1 MSAPATMPVWR
12 LEALTPLAVVGD
24 GDATV
29 EAWRVL
35 ETWAPRR
42 DWRGAAA
49 EAFLSLVDP
58 LPSGT
63 CLRVVSPKG
72 AAGPVRVVG
81 PDGVPR
87 QVRFDGYLYDASAS
101 LGALRADPVAWWRGC
116 ANGRYLLCVAG
127 HLAPQGSPLRRAAVR
142 AACAC
147 ARLSLPLFE
156 ARYPNDTRPRAAI
169 ETAERWSYGE
179 ATLDEVRTARE
190 AAWDAC
196 RSAAAASAASF
207 ASAASASFASASS
220 AASAASFASA
230 SSAADAASFASAS
243 SASSAASAASASS
256 AFDSER
262 ERQVLA
268 ECADLTRRHV
278 PLREVLIAL
287 VGGVR

>member
-24 GDATV
+24 GDDTV

-42 DWRGAAA
+42 DWRRAAA
-49 EAFLSLVDP
+49 EALSSLVDP

-72 AAGPVRVVG
+72 VAGPVRVVG

-87 QVRFDGYLYDASAS
+87 QVCFDGYLYDAEAS

-116 ANGRYLLCVAG
+116 TDGRYLLRVAG
-127 HLAPQGSPLRRAAVR
+127 HLATQGSPLRRAVVR

-147 ARLSLPLFE
+147 TRLSPPLFE
-156 ARYPNDTRPRAAI
+156 ARYTNDTRPRAAI

-179 ATLDEVRTARE
+179 ATLDEVRAARD
-190 AAWDAC
+190 AAWDAW
-196 RSAAAASAASF
+196 RSNYAASY
-207 ASAASASFASASS
+207 
-220 AASAASFASA
+220 
-230 SSAADAASFASAS
+230 AADAAFAAF
-243 SASSAASAASASS
+243 AAAFAADA
-256 AFDSER
+256 ADAADATR
-262 ERQVLA
+262 ERALA
-268 ECADLTRRHV
+268 ECADLAREHI
-278 PLREVLIAL
+278 PLREVLVAL
-287 VGGVR
+287 AQEKRHG